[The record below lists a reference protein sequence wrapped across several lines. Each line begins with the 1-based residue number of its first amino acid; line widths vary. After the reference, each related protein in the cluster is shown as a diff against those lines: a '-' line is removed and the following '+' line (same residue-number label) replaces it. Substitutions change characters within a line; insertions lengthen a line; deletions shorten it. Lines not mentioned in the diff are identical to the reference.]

1 MSNNYNIE
9 VTVKFFAMLREYG
22 PAKETII
29 IPKDSKIEVLFKTY
43 QIPKE
48 AWQTIIIVN
57 GRPHKNLETVLND
70 GDIISIFPPIG
81 GG

>member
-1 MSNNYNIE
+1 M
-9 VTVKFFAMLREYG
+9 
-22 PAKETII
+22 
-29 IPKDSKIEVLFKTY
+29 LFKKY

-48 AWQTIIIVN
+48 SWKTIILVN
-57 GRPHKNLETVLND
+57 GKPHKGLETVLID

>member
-1 MSNNYNIE
+1 MNDANIE

-29 IPKDSKIEVLFKTY
+29 IPKDSKIETIFKRY

-48 AWQTIIIVN
+48 AWQAIIIIN
-57 GRPHKNLETVLND
+57 GRPHNNPNTVLNNK
-70 GDIISIFPPIG
+70 DIISIFPPIG

>member
-1 MSNNYNIE
+1 MNNNRIT
-9 VTVKFFAMLREYG
+9 VTVKFFAMLRDYG
-22 PAKETII
+22 PAKETISVPVNSTI
-29 IPKDSKIEVLFKTY
+29 KLLFKKY

-48 AWQTIIIVN
+48 AWRTIILVN
-57 GRPHKNLETVLND
+57 GSPHKDLETVLND

>member
-1 MSNNYNIE
+1 MINNNIE
-9 VTVKFFAMLREYG
+9 VTVKFFAMLRQYG

-29 IPKDSKIEVLFKTY
+29 IPKDSTVELIFKRY
-43 QIPKE
+43 QIPKDVQ
-48 AWQTIIIVN
+48 QTIIIVN

>member
-1 MSNNYNIE
+1 MNNNKIE

-22 PAKETII
+22 PVKEMVS
-29 IPKDSKIEVLFKTY
+29 IPENSRIKVLFKRY

-48 AWQTIIIVN
+48 AWRTIIIVN
-57 GRPHKNLETVLND
+57 GRPHKDLETILKN
-70 GDIISIFPPIG
+70 GDIVSIFPPIG

>member
-1 MSNNYNIE
+1 MSNNKIN

-22 PAKETII
+22 PTKETISVPENSTI
-29 IPKDSKIEVLFKTY
+29 KLLFKRY

-48 AWQTIIIVN
+48 AWRTIIIVN
-57 GRPHKNLETVLND
+57 GRPHKDLETVIND
-70 GDIISIFPPIG
+70 GDIVSIFPPIG

>member
-1 MSNNYNIE
+1 MSNNKIN

-22 PAKETII
+22 PTKETICVPENSTI
-29 IPKDSKIEVLFKTY
+29 KLLFKRY

-48 AWQTIIIVN
+48 AWRTIIIVN
-57 GRPHKNLETVLND
+57 GRPHKDLETVIND
-70 GDIISIFPPIG
+70 GDIVSIFPPIG

>member
-1 MSNNYNIE
+1 MKNNKITI
-9 VTVKFFAMLREYG
+9 TVKFFAMLRDYG
-22 PAKETII
+22 PAKETISVPVNSTI
-29 IPKDSKIEVLFKTY
+29 KLLFKKY

-48 AWQTIIIVN
+48 AWRTIILVN
-57 GRPHKNLETVLND
+57 GSPHKDLETILNH